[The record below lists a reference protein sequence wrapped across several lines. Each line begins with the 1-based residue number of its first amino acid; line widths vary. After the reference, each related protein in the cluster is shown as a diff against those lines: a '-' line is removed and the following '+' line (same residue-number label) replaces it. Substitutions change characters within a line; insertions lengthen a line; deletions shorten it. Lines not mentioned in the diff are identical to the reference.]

1 MEKNDALSLWRLN
14 YRVTVATIASVVDE
28 VAALGLDW
36 KEINIL
42 DAIPD
47 HPHPAALAERL
58 MIPKPTMT
66 AYLKRLEAAGLVR
79 REIDPDDL
87 RRHRLSVTAAG
98 KKLAQRSLSLLS
110 EAFGKRLARLSA
122 TQRATLAEL
131 LETMSD

>member
-1 MEKNDALSLWRLN
+1 MEKIDALSLWRLN
-14 YRVTVATIASVVDE
+14 YRVTVATIASVTDE
-28 VAALGLDW
+28 VSALGLDW

-42 DAIPD
+42 DAIPG

-98 KKLAQRSLSLLS
+98 KKLAQKGLSLLS

-122 TQRATLAEL
+122 PQRATLAEL